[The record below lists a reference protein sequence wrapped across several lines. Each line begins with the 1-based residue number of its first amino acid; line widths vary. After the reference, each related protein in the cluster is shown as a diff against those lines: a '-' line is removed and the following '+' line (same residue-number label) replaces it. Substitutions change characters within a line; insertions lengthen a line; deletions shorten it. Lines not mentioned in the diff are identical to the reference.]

1 MLIGGLEHFLFSII
15 YGMSSF
21 PLTFIFFKM
30 VIAHVKTTN
39 QHGKTPIFSYLFL
52 QTQAV
57 DNVIQFG
64 RLFFLRQRMWD
75 AQPEI
80 TLELAKL
87 LLEPHRWTQMEEMGG
102 EFWENRGHLG

>member
-1 MLIGGLEHFLFSII
+1 M
-15 YGMSSF
+15 
-21 PLTFIFFKM
+21 
-30 VIAHVKTTN
+30 VKTTN

-87 LLEPHRWTQMEEMGG
+87 LLEPHVGPKWKKWGVSFGKIVGILAES
-102 EFWENRGHLG
+102 